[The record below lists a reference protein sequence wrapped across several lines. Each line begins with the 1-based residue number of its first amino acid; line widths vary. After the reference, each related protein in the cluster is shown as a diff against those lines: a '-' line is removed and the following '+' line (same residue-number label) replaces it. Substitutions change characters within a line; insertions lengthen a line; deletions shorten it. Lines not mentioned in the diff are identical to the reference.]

1 MGGMMLFIWPV
12 EVTGW
17 MALALPEEGSVQLPL
32 HAVVVFLG
40 GFMLGGIAMFWYYK
54 NQKRGAAAEAVRI
67 IEDAEKEIS
76 KQRAEAKLSLNEEIK
91 KRQEE
96 FQKESKEFKKE
107 VKQEESRLRKKE
119 EELEQ
124 KFEVLNRSE
133 KTLMD
138 RDKKITQRL
147 NNLSKAEDELKD
159 MINKEKEV
167 LLNLSKMSREE
178 AIEMV
183 LSKLEEEIREESS
196 NRLMKVQE
204 RLKDEIDSLT
214 RKILETAIQRCA
226 VTYTSDSLVSTVDIP
241 NDDMKGRIIGR
252 EGRNIRAIESVTGAD
267 IIVDDTPGVI
277 VVSCFDN
284 VRREIARRSLEKLI
298 LDGRIHPTRIEEL
311 VNQTKKE
318 VDEDM
323 RETGK
328 QTLQDLDIHNVNGRI
343 TRLIGRLKY
352 RTSYGQNVLKHSIE
366 VAYLTAA
373 IASELRLSPKLAKRC
388 GLLHDIGKALDHEL
402 EGGHP
407 AIGADVARRCDE
419 RREVVNSIAS
429 HHEDV
434 PAESIYAVITQVA
447 DAISAAR
454 PGARRETMEKYIK
467 RLEKLEEVALGFD
480 GVTHTYAIQAGRE
493 VRVIVDAGQISDEDA
508 TLVCRKIAKKVEEE
522 LSYPGEVKVTLIR
535 ETRITEYAR

>member
-1 MGGMMLFIWPV
+1 MFYVNPMPIAAF
-12 EVTGW
+12 
-17 MALALPEEGSVQLPL
+17 LAFLPPEEGASQILPWL
-32 HAVVVFLG
+32 AIPVFLAG
-40 GFMLGGIAMFWYYK
+40 SILGALFYWQWNRSMK
-54 NQKRGAAAEAVRI
+54 KSASTEAARMKA
-67 IEDAEKEIS
+67 DAEKEID
-76 KQRAEAKLSLNEEIK
+76 KLKVEAKLRLTEES
-91 KRQEE
+91 KRQQVELE
-96 FQKESKEFKKE
+96 REHKEFKKE
-107 VKQEESRLRKKE
+107 VKEEEGRLRKKE
-119 EELEQ
+119 DEIEQ

-133 KTLMD
+133 KALID

-147 NNLSKAEDELKD
+147 NKLTKAEEELAGMIEKEKDELLK
-159 MINKEKEV
+159 ITR
-167 LLNLSKMSREE
+167 MSRDE
-178 AIEMV
+178 AVSLLM
-183 LSKLEEEIREESS
+183 SKLEEETKAEAAA
-196 NRLMKVQE
+196 RLQKEQE
-204 RLKDEIDSLT
+204 FLKENIDSLT
-214 RKILETAIQRCA
+214 RKLLESSIQRCA
-226 VTYTSDSLVSTVDIP
+226 VTYTGDSLVATVDIP

-252 EGRNIRAIESVTGAD
+252 EGRNIRAIEKVTGAD

-298 LDGRIHPTRIEEL
+298 LDGRIHPSRIEEL
-311 VNQTKKE
+311 VAQTKKE
-318 VDEDM
+318 VDEDL

-328 QTLQDLDIHNVNGRI
+328 NTLQELDIHNVNGRI

-352 RTSYGQNVLKHSIE
+352 RTSYGQNVLKHSME
-366 VAYLTAA
+366 VAYLAA
-373 IASELRLSPKLAKRC
+373 AMAAELRLSTKLAKRC

-419 RREVVNSIAS
+419 RKEVVNSIAS

-434 PAESIYAVITQVA
+434 QPESIYAVITQVA

-467 RLEKLEEVALGFD
+467 RLEKLEEVASGFD
-480 GVTHTYAIQAGRE
+480 GVVHSYAIQAGRE
-493 VRVIVDAGQISDEDA
+493 VRVIVNADKVTDDDSM
-508 TLVCRKIAKKVEEE
+508 LVARNIAKKIEDE